1 VAGTA
6 LALVWMY
13 LAQRRRRERERQRI
27 LAQSQIDKAERL
39 LLEEEL
45 RRRQEQLRAEVRMLE
60 QRKRDSIERL
70 QEIAALVQDVLPSR
84 PDDSLVGDL
93 KPERQAQS

>member
-1 VAGTA
+1 MREAAEEMVREVEGT
-6 LALVWMY
+6 V
-13 LAQRRRRERERQRI
+13 
-27 LAQSQIDKAERL
+27 
-39 LLEEEL
+39 

-84 PDDSLVGDL
+84 TDDSLADDL
-93 KPERQAQS
+93 KPERQAQR